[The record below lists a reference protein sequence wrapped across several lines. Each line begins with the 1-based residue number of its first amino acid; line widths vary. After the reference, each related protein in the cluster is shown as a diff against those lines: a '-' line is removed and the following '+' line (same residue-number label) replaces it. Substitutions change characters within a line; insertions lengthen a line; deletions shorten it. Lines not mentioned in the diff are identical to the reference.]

1 MAGHPCDSHT
11 KLSGKVPMRNWR
23 KGVTVHTRRKS
34 VWHSPRRR
42 GKKCFTQSVKISVFI
57 VNSNGT
63 VPQIDKMFQTGKT
76 KMGKEFIETYRGCQE
91 LQGIPVRRYYF
102 WTNKKPL
109 DLAHEVLKGFS
120 PGASIQFSKTAT

>member
-1 MAGHPCDSHT
+1 
-11 KLSGKVPMRNWR
+11 
-23 KGVTVHTRRKS
+23 
-34 VWHSPRRR
+34 
-42 GKKCFTQSVKISVFI
+42 
-57 VNSNGT
+57 
-63 VPQIDKMFQTGKT
+63 MFQTGET

-102 WTNKKPL
+102 WKNKKPL